1 MSTYAPDAPRR
12 VVAAERA
19 APATER
25 SIPQLSRRAIL
36 GVWAAAAVPMGL
48 LSWVVAPRI
57 ADGLTG
63 PNALFR
69 ALIAALTAGLVWQFA
84 LVLGLVYREQGTLRW
99 SVLREALWLRA
110 PRHPRTGRRGGRA
123 WLILPAL
130 IVAEAAGSMIVPSLP
145 HPEARD
151 FGAFLGSHA
160 GHVFLNGAWGWFAV
174 IVVLMVFN
182 TVLGEELLFRGYL
195 LPRMGGA
202 FGRRDWVAN
211 GLLFAAYHLH
221 EPWVIP
227 SALCDMFIIALPV
240 RRRRSALLGIA
251 VHSAQ
256 SVFFLFLLLGLVLG
270 KAG

>member
-1 MSTYAPDAPRR
+1 MSVAEATLD
-12 VVAAERA
+12 VAADDV
-19 APATER
+19 APIAPER
-25 SIPQLSRRAIL
+25 SIPQLSKRGIL
-36 GVWAAAAVPMGL
+36 GVWAAAALPMGAMA
-48 LSWVVAPRI
+48 WVVGPQI
-57 ADGLTG
+57 ADGLSG

-69 ALIAALTAGLVWQFA
+69 ALIATLTVGLVWQFV
-84 LVLGLVYREQGTLRW
+84 LVLGLVYREERTLRW
-99 SVLREALWLRA
+99 SVLRKVLWLRA

-130 IVAEAAGSMIVPSLP
+130 IVAEGVGGLVVPSLP

-160 GHVFLNGAWGWFAV
+160 GHVFLSGAWGWFAV

-195 LPRMGGA
+195 LPRMSA
-202 FGRRDWVAN
+202 TFGRFDWLAN
-211 GLLFAAYHLH
+211 GVLFAAYHLH

-227 SALCDMFIIALPV
+227 SALCDAFIIALPA

-256 SVFFLFLLLGLVLG
+256 SVFFLFLMLALVL
-270 KAG
+270 KSPA